1 MAAHCGRDTC
11 NMLDP
16 HPRRH
21 ADIWPLPHRSWM
33 RRTSRRIAGWLGY
46 LLLFAILVAGQ
57 SAGPGTDAPRA
68 SLKKRVRRLREG
80 GSDSIQARVIGR
92 SAWCPALPDENVIQL
107 KWRSAVSTL
116 GRDRTI
122 PLADLDPIAIHAPRT
137 KPGQENLPRRYW
149 ILDLDGAG
157 GAGSIA
163 ATIEELALLGAAAG
177 WRTPP
182 GLQELTTRR

>member
-1 MAAHCGRDTC
+1 
-11 NMLDP
+11 MLEP
-16 HPRRH
+16 HPMRD
-21 ADIWPLPHRSWM
+21 ADIWPVPHQSWM
-33 RRTSRRIAGWLGY
+33 RRITSRVARWLGY

-68 SLKKRVRRLREG
+68 SLKKRVRKLREG

-92 SAWCPALPDENVIQL
+92 SAWCPTFPDENVIHL

-122 PLADLDPIAIHAPRT
+122 PIKDLDPIAIHAPRT
-137 KPGQENLPRRYW
+137 KPGHEKLPRHYW